1 VIDPTPEAARELLR
15 QINEWHGDSDAAVE
29 DKWHRGWI
37 RQARPILAAYA
48 DQSDR
53 LARAEAECRAWRYGF
68 DTQLIRIDRDAD
80 YGTAVSPETQG
91 DFDRTIAAAI
101 AANPMEDKLDA

>member
-1 VIDPTPEAARELLR
+1 M
-15 QINEWHGDSDAAVE
+15 
-29 DKWHRGWI
+29 K
-37 RQARPILAAYA
+37 
-48 DQSDR
+48 
-53 LARAEAECRAWRYGF
+53 RYGF

-80 YGTAVSPETQG
+80 YGMAVSPETQG